1 MESLREIAPFV
12 IGLVLPPI
20 AMIAIRAGWS
30 GAAKFALS
38 FATAMVLGVATS
50 FFAGEL
56 AGPLPEALVAV
67 LVDTS
72 LVFTGSQ
79 LAYRSFWKP
88 ALESRHEEDPAVE
101 RVAQRHRR

>member
-1 MESLREIAPFV
+1 METIHEVAPFI
-12 IGLVLPPI
+12 IGLLMPPI
-20 AMIAIRAGWS
+20 AMIAIHAGWS

-38 FATAMVLGVATS
+38 FATALVLGVATS
-50 FFAGEL
+50 FFAREL
-56 AGPLPEALVAV
+56 AGPLPDALVAV

-88 ALESRHEEDPAVE
+88 ALESRHEEDPEVE
-101 RVAQRHRR
+101 RVAQRRRR